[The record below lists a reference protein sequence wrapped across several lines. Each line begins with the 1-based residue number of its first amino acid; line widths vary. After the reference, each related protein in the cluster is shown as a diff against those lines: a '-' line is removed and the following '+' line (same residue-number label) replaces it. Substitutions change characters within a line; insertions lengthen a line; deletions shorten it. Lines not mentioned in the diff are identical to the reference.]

1 MWTPTLNSVI
11 SGAHGSTGPSRKR
24 EREPLEGSNAKE
36 GKVIK
41 KGRKGAKATA
51 AK

>member
-1 MWTPTLNSVI
+1 MPNSVT
-11 SGAHGSTGPSRKR
+11 SGAHGSAGPSER
-24 EREPLEGSNAKE
+24 EREPLEGFNAKK

-51 AK
+51 VK

>member
-1 MWTPTLNSVI
+1 VPTALLAPLSE
-11 SGAHGSTGPSRKR
+11 R
-24 EREPLEGSNAKE
+24 ERKPPKGSNVKE

-41 KGRKGAKATA
+41 KGQKSMKAIA

>member
-1 MWTPTLNSVI
+1 VT
-11 SGAHGSTGPSRKR
+11 SGAYGSAGPLRKR
-24 EREPLEGSNAKE
+24 EREGKPPKGFNVKK

-41 KGRKGAKATA
+41 KSRRGAKATA